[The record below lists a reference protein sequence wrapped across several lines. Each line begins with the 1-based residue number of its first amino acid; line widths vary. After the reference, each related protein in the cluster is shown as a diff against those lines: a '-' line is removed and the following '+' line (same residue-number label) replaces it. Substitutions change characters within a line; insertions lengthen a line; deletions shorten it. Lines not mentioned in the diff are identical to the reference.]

1 MSFILLIYLSIRGHG
16 GEGGSSP
23 SVKIPL
29 SHSIFQQ
36 GSNLKKFSPC
46 PKFPLSKKKFSP
58 CPIPRIKIIFP
69 PYAIPPSKKFD
80 LSLPY
85 SLSPEIIWPI
95 PHSHHPPLPYPHPL
109 SQK

>member
-36 GSNLKKFSPC
+36 GSNL
-46 PKFPLSKKKFSP
+46 KKFSP